1 MPKGQPEPPL
11 SPERCAELLGVSR
24 ETLRPIERWLAELT
38 RWNAKINL
46 VSHSTLQD
54 PWRRHVLDSGQ
65 LLRLFSPV
73 TERIVDLGSG
83 AGLPGLILA
92 GLGMP
97 DVHLIE
103 SDKRKAA
110 FLREAARAMGVK
122 VTVHACR
129 IEAAPPIKVDMVT
142 ARALAPVADLL
153 RLAAPF
159 VQQGGACLFLKGR
172 SLADELTEAR
182 ETWKIDTVIEP
193 SLSDPGGQVLLIR
206 TFEPVQRD
214 PEQA

>member
-1 MPKGQPEPPL
+1 MPKGQPEQPL
-11 SPERCAELLGVSR
+11 SPEGCAELLGVSR
-24 ETLRPIERWLAELT
+24 ETLRPAERWLAELT
-38 RWNAKINL
+38 RWNARINL
-46 VSHSTLQD
+46 VSQSTLQD

-65 LLRLFSPV
+65 LLRALPSAG
-73 TERIVDLGSG
+73 RRLVDLGSG
-83 AGLPGLILA
+83 AGLPGLVLA
-92 GLGMP
+92 GLGVP
-97 DVHLIE
+97 EVHLIE
-103 SDKRKAA
+103 SDKRKAT

-129 IEAAPPIKVDMVT
+129 IEAAPPVAADVVT

-159 VQQGGACLFLKGR
+159 VQQGGTCLFLKGR

-182 ETWKIDTVIEP
+182 ETWKIDAVIEP

-206 TFEPVQRD
+206 TFEPVQRV